1 MGEPEQT
8 FENSLEGV
16 ETWSHAGF
24 RKMSV
29 PSRGM
34 AGAKALRW
42 DVVRA
47 GEKGRKEER
56 RAEGS
61 GGRVRQGR

>member
-1 MGEPEQT
+1 MEPC
-8 FENSLEGV
+8 
-16 ETWSHAGF
+16 
-24 RKMSV
+24 
-29 PSRGM
+29 RGM

>member
-61 GGRVRQGR
+61 GGQVRQGC

>member
-16 ETWSHAGF
+16 ETWSHAAF
-24 RKMSV
+24 WKMSV

>member
-42 DVVRA
+42 HVVRA